1 MKKMQL
7 KLRVPRLGPAGRVAL
22 GLSSMVVGC
31 ILVLDLFFNIFPD
44 QLKEVRVDRA
54 ELSQKLA
61 AQAASLVNSE
71 GSDVLSVAMRTWVQH
86 NPQLLSIAVR
96 GDDGRLVAQSGE
108 HGQFWNEP
116 EGGRS
121 TLEHVMIPLMQAGSH
136 WGTFEASFTPAG
148 PSSIWQ
154 WLLQPWPVII
164 LTLGVGGFVLF
175 SLYLR
180 RVFEYLDP
188 QSVLPDRIRAA
199 FDAFSEGV
207 MVVDPGGRIILAN
220 SVIRK
225 WVGKDG
231 PSMNGRSIRKIDVL
245 NAGLPAR
252 SADHPW
258 MKAMQQRS
266 SVRGSY
272 IEIDS
277 AEGNRRKLTVNCSP
291 VLDDDGGVR
300 GCIAT
305 FDDVTEIE
313 NINRQLVEA
322 LEELKASREEVE
334 ARNLALQEMAMR
346 DSLTGSL
353 NRRAFFDAAIPA
365 FNEARARQDPLSCVM
380 VDIDYFK
387 SFNDRFGHAVGDEVL
402 KVTSRILAGGVRN
415 GDVLCRY
422 GGEEFC
428 ILMPRTG
435 IDEAKRVAEQLRQTI
450 EMRAARAVSSLHSV
464 NVTASFGIAE
474 LADQESCEE
483 LMDNADQALYVAKE
497 EGRNRVK
504 LHDVPESAMAS

>member
-1 MKKMQL
+1 
-7 KLRVPRLGPAGRVAL
+7 
-22 GLSSMVVGC
+22 
-31 ILVLDLFFNIFPD
+31 
-44 QLKEVRVDRA
+44 
-54 ELSQKLA
+54 
-61 AQAASLVNSE
+61 
-71 GSDVLSVAMRTWVQH
+71 
-86 NPQLLSIAVR
+86 
-96 GDDGRLVAQSGE
+96 
-108 HGQFWNEP
+108 
-116 EGGRS
+116 
-121 TLEHVMIPLMQAGSH
+121 
-136 WGTFEASFTPAG
+136 
-148 PSSIWQ
+148 
-154 WLLQPWPVII
+154 
-164 LTLGVGGFVLF
+164 
-175 SLYLR
+175 
-180 RVFEYLDP
+180 
-188 QSVLPDRIRAA
+188 
-199 FDAFSEGV
+199 
-207 MVVDPGGRIILAN
+207 
-220 SVIRK
+220 
-225 WVGKDG
+225 
-231 PSMNGRSIRKIDVL
+231 
-245 NAGLPAR
+245 
-252 SADHPW
+252 

-322 LEELKASREEVE
+322 LEELKTSREEVE